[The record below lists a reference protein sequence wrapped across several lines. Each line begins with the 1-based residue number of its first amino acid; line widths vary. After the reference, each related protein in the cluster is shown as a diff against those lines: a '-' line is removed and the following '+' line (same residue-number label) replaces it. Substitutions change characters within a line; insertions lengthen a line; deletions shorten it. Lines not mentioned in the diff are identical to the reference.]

1 MSDIFLLI
9 LGLHASSMLLC
20 IVKCLFWELNSI
32 PLCEYTTVCLFPLD
46 FGVFVLFS
54 LLGHLYMS
62 FSYYADLYSLG
73 EKFCM
78 VRYLHHC
85 VNLASVRVLSCSFQF
100 SHSVV
105 SDSLQPHG
113 LQHTRCPCPSP
124 NSRSLLKL
132 LSIESVMPSS
142 HLFFCRPCL
151 LLPSIFP
158 SISLFQWV
166 SPSHQVAKV

>member
-1 MSDIFLLI
+1 MLTHFCD
-9 LGLHASSMLLC
+9 SSTMLC
-20 IVKCLFWELNSI
+20 VSVVNFVLFHNRITLNG
-32 PLCEYTTVCLFPLD
+32 YTTVCLFPLD

-113 LQHTRCPCPSP
+113 LQHARLSCPSP
-124 NSRSLLKL
+124 TPRAYSNSC
-132 LSIESVMPSS
+132 P
-142 HLFFCRPCL
+142 
-151 LLPSIFP
+151 
-158 SISLFQWV
+158 
-166 SPSHQVAKV
+166 